1 MQRVVILGRGASGK
15 STLARRLGGITRLPV
30 IELDTFFWRAGLA
43 ATPPHEWTV
52 IQEKL
57 AAEDRWIMDGDL
69 GPYDA
74 VQVRLR
80 RADTVIFLD
89 FSLACCAWRAILRSR
104 ERLDFWRWLLAYRRR
119 SRPLLMHAIAH
130 CAPNAEVHV
139 FRNSRA
145 IGRFVTDL
153 ARNTHS

>member
-30 IELDTFFWRAGLA
+30 IELDTIFWRAGLA
-43 ATPPHEWTV
+43 ATPPHVWTV

-139 FRNSRA
+139 YRNSRA

-153 ARNTHS
+153 AKNSPL

>member
-30 IELDTFFWRAGLA
+30 IELDTIFWRAGLA

-153 ARNTHS
+153 AKNSPL